1 MPQRKRYKR
10 RVSRM
15 IGFKAFIDTDQDIIA
30 WWDELP
36 PGQRSEVLRTIIRD
50 HANGDEPDAAV
61 MRQLDSLRLDMS
73 SQFRAVLQKIGQITV
88 VAAQGTAATPAQAR
102 LNEDEIRQR
111 EQAILKR
118 KW

>member
-1 MPQRKRYKR
+1 
-10 RVSRM
+10 M

-30 WWDELP
+30 WWDDLP

-50 HANGDEPDAAV
+50 HANGDETEAAI

-73 SQFRAVLQKIGQITV
+73 SQFRAVLQKIGQVAV
-88 VAAQGTAATPAQAR
+88 VAPQDTPVIPAQTR
-102 LNEDEIRQR
+102 LSEEEIRQR
-111 EQAILKR
+111 EQSILRR